1 MSAAPQAEAMCG
13 QCGITLPPLA
23 LSCSGCSALV
33 HAEKLEQ
40 LAHEARAASDRSDP
54 GRAHAIWKQVLE
66 LLPPESV
73 QHRSIQNRIAE
84 LVKQLPH
91 AEPSA
96 PQKAP
101 QTPMARWAARLGPVG
116 VFLWKAKLIVLTVL
130 SKGKLVLLGL
140 TKLTTLTTMIASMGL
155 YWTLYGWKFALGLV
169 LSIYIHEM
177 GHVLELRRFGI
188 AASAPMFIPGFG
200 AVVMLKQRPA
210 TVGQD
215 ARVGLAGPV
224 WGLAAAGFAFA
235 MFLLTRAPIWAV
247 LARFGAWINLFN
259 LIPVWQLDGG
269 RGFAALTR
277 ANRGVILGVA
287 LLMWLLTNDGVLFL
301 VALGAGYRLFTRDY
315 APAPDAPVL
324 QRFVVL
330 LVLLAM
336 LCLISLPGKPA

>member
-1 MSAAPQAEAMCG
+1 MSAAPQPEALCT
-13 QCGITLPPLA
+13 QCGIALPRLA
-23 LSCSGCSALV
+23 LSCPGCSALV
-33 HAEKLEQ
+33 HAERLEQ
-40 LAHEARAASDRSDP
+40 LAHEAGAASGRGDP
-54 GRAHAIWKQVLE
+54 GRAHALWKQVLE

-73 QHRSIQNRIAE
+73 QHRSVQERIAE

-91 AEPSA
+91 VEPRA
-96 PQKAP
+96 PKK
-101 QTPMARWAARLGPVG
+101 PMARWAARLGPVG
-116 VFLWKAKLIVLTVL
+116 VFLWKSKLIVLAVM

-140 TKLTTLTTMIASMGL
+140 TKLTTLTTMIASLGL

-235 MFLLTRAPIWAV
+235 MFLLTHAPIWAA

-269 RGFAALTR
+269 RGFAAMTR

-287 LLMWLLTNDGVLFL
+287 LLMWWLTNDGVLFL

-315 APAPDAPVL
+315 APSQDAPVL

-330 LVLLAM
+330 IVLLAM
-336 LCLISLPGKPA
+336 LCMIALPGKPLP